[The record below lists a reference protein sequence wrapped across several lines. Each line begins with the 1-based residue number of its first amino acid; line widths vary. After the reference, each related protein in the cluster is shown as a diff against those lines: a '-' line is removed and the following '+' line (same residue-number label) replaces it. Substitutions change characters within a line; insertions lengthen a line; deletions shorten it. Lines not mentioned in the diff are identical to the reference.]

1 MHEILDKLRAENPKL
16 DIHSVSDPLF
26 ARYGRLL
33 EGYKPDDVIS
43 RARGI
48 LPHSEDVVY
57 EPSVPTLEEP
67 ADFNTAIEQRVFG
80 GVPVQVGWCYGQNL
94 HMGALEYHKGSEV
107 NACLT
112 DVLLLVG
119 HVQDVSFGQEIT
131 YDAGGVEAFY
141 APQDSVIELSP
152 WNLHFAPIHVR
163 EGEQFAT
170 LVYLPLRTNEP
181 LPYEVEKVGESRLLF
196 AINKW
201 LIAHPDAEAL
211 IEEGAYP
218 GITGSD
224 IEVTPIA
231 Q

>member
-1 MHEILDKLRAENPKL
+1 MPEILDELQAANPTR
-16 DIHSVSDPLF
+16 DIRSVSDPSF
-26 ARYGRLL
+26 SRYGRLL
-33 EGYKPDDVIS
+33 EGYEPDDVIS

-48 LPHSEDVVY
+48 LSQSEGVVY

-67 ADFNTAIEQRVFG
+67 ADFNIRIEQRIFG
-80 GVPVQVGWCYGQNL
+80 GMPMQVGWCYGQNL
-94 HMGALEYHKGSEV
+94 RMGALEYHKGSEV
-107 NACLT
+107 NVCLT

-119 HVQDVSFGQEIT
+119 HVQDISFDQEIS
-131 YDAGGVEAFY
+131 YDADKVEAFY
-141 APQDSVIELSP
+141 APKGSVVELSP

-201 LIAHPDAEAL
+201 LIAHPDAKEL
-211 IEEGAYP
+211 VEQGAYP
-218 GITGSD
+218 GIDGED
-224 IEVTPIA
+224 IEVTPA
-231 Q
+231 SA